1 MAVDT
6 AAKRFSM
13 IGFGR
18 PFLKLLVPSGTVD
31 RITLIDLYNGIPLS
45 AVVVAVLGPGF
56 GATTRMSNA
65 GLGFVGLID
74 NAGNGQIGLIEYSYG
89 VTSSMNNRG
98 IGGVGLM
105 NNDGIGEVGEI

>member
-31 RITLIDLYNGIPLS
+31 RRTLIDLYNGIALS
-45 AVVVAVLGPGF
+45 DVVVIPELAMS
-56 GATTRMSNA
+56 TRNKIQFMADSRT
-65 GLGFVGLID
+65 ID
-74 NAGNGQIGLIEYSYG
+74 FAYNDRRIE
-89 VTSSMNNRG
+89 MPA
-98 IGGVGLM
+98 
-105 NNDGIGEVGEI
+105 